1 MRYTFINQ
9 HRGRWRLDFVCEA
22 LAVSPIGYYRW
33 RRNPDRRGRYC
44 RQTRIRSA
52 THMAYTESRKTYGS
66 PRVHAAIQAQGM
78 RCCVNTVAKIMR
90 EEGLISRPRRRK
102 ARTTDSS
109 HGLPVAEN
117 LLARDFERSEP
128 NQAWVSDITYIPTGE
143 GWLYLAATLD
153 LYSRRIVG
161 WSMRERMT
169 SDLVI
174 DALAMAVEQPRPPLE
189 LIHHSDRGRQYA
201 SAAFREML
209 SALGMV
215 CSMSRKG
222 EVYDNA
228 VIESFYATLKQE
240 LISRSQYA
248 TRDEARGAIFEWIEV
263 FYTRQRLHS
272 SLGYRSPAD
281 YEAAAYCPLTAC
293 PL

>member
-1 MRYTFINQ
+1 
-9 HRGRWRLDFVCEA
+9 
-22 LAVSPIGYYRW
+22 
-33 RRNPDRRGRYC
+33 
-44 RQTRIRSA
+44 
-52 THMAYTESRKTYGS
+52 MAYTESRKTYGS